1 MINRWDWS
9 NQTGHN
15 FICFDVH
22 SWFKV
27 KKKMLD
33 MISADLDVSLK
44 LGPLLDA

>member
-15 FICFDVH
+15 LICFDVH

-27 KKKMLD
+27 KKMLD
-33 MISADLDVSLK
+33 MVSADLDVSLK